1 MANTITGKIHK
12 ITPVTEIKGKSG
24 KSFFKRTLV
33 LDARRYD
40 PNTGEPK
47 YDNYPSFEFSG
58 DMMKE
63 LDKYAEGNYV
73 TVSYDING
81 REVRDEATGETRY
94 FNSIRGYKVEP
105 YGKGHT
111 AAEQAAAQHMQTVFP
126 EPEKPLTGKADPSM
140 PPPRFE
146 NEEKEPNDLP
156 F

>member
-12 ITPVTEIKGKSG
+12 ITPVTEIKGRTG

-40 PNTGEPK
+40 PHTGEPK

-63 LDKYAEGNYV
+63 LDKFKEGDYV

-81 REVRDEATGETRY
+81 REVRDEATGDVRY
-94 FNSIRGYKVEP
+94 FNSIRGYRVEP
-105 YGKGHT
+105 YGTGHT
-111 AAEQAAAQHMQTVFP
+111 EHSAP
-126 EPEKPLTGKADPSM
+126 EPATPQTAAGTAQQAGSDE
-140 PPPRFE
+140 R
-146 NEEKEPNDLP
+146 EPNDLP

>member
-12 ITPVTEIKGKSG
+12 ITPVTEIKGKTG
-24 KSFFKRTLV
+24 NSFFKRTLV

-40 PNTGEPK
+40 PHTGEPK

-63 LDKYAEGNYV
+63 LDKFREGDYV

-81 REVRDEATGETRY
+81 REVRDEATGDVRY
-94 FNSIRGYKVEP
+94 FNTIRGYKVEP

-111 AAEQAAAQHMQTVFP
+111 EHPAAEQATPQTAASTTQQA
-126 EPEKPLTGKADPSM
+126 G
-140 PPPRFE
+140 
-146 NEEKEPNDLP
+146 NGEKEPNDLP

>member
-12 ITPVTEIKGKSG
+12 ITPVTEIKGKTG
-24 KSFFKRTLV
+24 NSFFKRTLV

-63 LDKYAEGNYV
+63 LDRYAGGDYV

-94 FNSIRGYKVEP
+94 FNSLRGYKVEP

-111 AAEQAAAQHMQTVFP
+111 EHPAAEPTATRTAADTVQQA
-126 EPEKPLTGKADPSM
+126 GS
-140 PPPRFE
+140 
-146 NEEKEPNDLP
+146 EEKEPNDLP